1 MTSNAQQVFADSPI
15 LYEGQ
20 ALAFM
25 RRLLYPK
32 ELPTFSLSFVLKHCR
47 EIKLD
52 LKKNVAVVR

>member
-1 MTSNAQQVFADSPI
+1 MTTNAQQVFKDSPT

-20 ALAFM
+20 ALAVM
-25 RRLLYPK
+25 RRLLYPR

-52 LKKNVAVVR
+52 TVKNVAVVR